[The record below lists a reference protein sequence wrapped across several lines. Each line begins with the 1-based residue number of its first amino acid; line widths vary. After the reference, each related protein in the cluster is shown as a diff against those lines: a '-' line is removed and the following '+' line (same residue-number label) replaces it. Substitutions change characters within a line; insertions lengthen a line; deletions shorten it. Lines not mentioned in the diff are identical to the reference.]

1 MTNQHLFYS
10 IWLSALNFMVLPLVF
25 HAEVN
30 TRQYLQGN
38 ISPGQTAPPAEADLH
53 VVKPTVS
60 FGDVSDLYVAATL

>member
-1 MTNQHLFYS
+1 
-10 IWLSALNFMVLPLVF
+10 MVLPLVF

-30 TRQYLQGN
+30 THQYLQGD

-60 FGDVSDLYVAATL
+60 FGDVSDLNVAATL